1 MLLDW
6 IARRQMAAFE
16 KRFAYD
22 LSYARELLQAS
33 RRAFWKFTRLAPMGQ
48 HREGVPALAWHAA
61 KIVGAR
67 AEDCGPCVQ
76 LVVDM
81 ARADGVHDDAIA
93 AVLRD
98 DVPAMDAETSLGYR
112 YARAVVTHDAEVL
125 DLRDEVVRRHG
136 PKALASLALGLTASR
151 MFPMLKMALGH
162 GHACA
167 QVRVGAQTVA
177 PALLKNAHHADLQAH
192 AL

>member
-16 KRFAYD
+16 KKFAYD
-22 LSYARELLQAS
+22 LGYARELLQTS
-33 RRAFWKFTRLAPMGQ
+33 PRAFWKFSLLSPMGQ
-48 HREGVPALAWHAA
+48 HREGVPASAWHAA

-81 ARADGVHDDAIA
+81 ARADGMHDDMIG

-98 DVPAMDAETSLGYR
+98 DLPAMDTDTSLGYR
-112 YARAVVTHDAEVL
+112 FARAVVARDVQAL
-125 DLRDEVVRRHG
+125 DLREEVIRLHG

-151 MFPMLKMALGH
+151 MYPMLKMALGH
-162 GHACA
+162 GHACVR
-167 QVRVGAQTVA
+167 VRVGAQTVE
-177 PALLKNAHHADLQAH
+177 PAMVKNPPHAH

>member
-16 KRFAYD
+16 KKFNYD
-22 LSYARELLQAS
+22 LGYARDLLQAS
-33 RRAFWKFTRLAPMGQ
+33 RPAFWKFSRLMPMGQ
-48 HREGVPALAWHAA
+48 HREGVPASAWHAA

-67 AEDCGPCVQ
+67 SEDCGPCVQ

-81 ARADGVHDDAIA
+81 ARADGMRDEVIA

-98 DVPAMDAETSLGYR
+98 DLAAMDADTALGYR
-112 YARAVVTHDAEVL
+112 FARAVVTRDAQAL
-125 DLRDEVVRRHG
+125 DLRDEVIRMHG
-136 PKALASLALGLTASR
+136 PKALASLALGITAAR
-151 MFPMLKMALGH
+151 MYPMLKLALGH
-162 GHACA
+162 ARACV
-167 QVRVGAQTVA
+167 QVRVGAQTFA
-177 PALLKNAHHADLQAH
+177 PAMVKNLAH